1 MARNVFFSFHY
12 DNDVQRAFVV
22 RQSWVTKPNRTAS
35 GVIDRADFESIK
47 RNGDAAI
54 KRWIDNQLIGTSV
67 TVVLIGAETLQ
78 RPFVKYEIEQ
88 SIIRGNG
95 ILGVF
100 VHNIRDF
107 DQTTIPKCDTS
118 GFKFPLYDW
127 INNDG
132 YNKLGDW
139 VEAAAIKAGK

>member
-22 RQSWVTKPNRTAS
+22 RQSWVTKPNRTAF

-54 KRWIDNQLIGTSV
+54 KQWIDNQLIGTSV
-67 TVVLIGAETLQ
+67 TVVLIGAATLE
-78 RPFVKYEIEQ
+78 RPYVKYEIEQ

-107 DQTTIPKCDTS
+107 DQTTSSKCDTS
-118 GFKFPLYDW
+118 GFRFPLYDW
-127 INNDG
+127 TNNDG

-139 VEAAAIKAGK
+139 VEAAAAGK

>member
-47 RNGDAAI
+47 KNGDAAI

-88 SIIRGNG
+88 SIIRRNG

-107 DQTTIPKCDTS
+107 DQTRSSRCDTS
-118 GFKFPLYDW
+118 GFMFPLYDW